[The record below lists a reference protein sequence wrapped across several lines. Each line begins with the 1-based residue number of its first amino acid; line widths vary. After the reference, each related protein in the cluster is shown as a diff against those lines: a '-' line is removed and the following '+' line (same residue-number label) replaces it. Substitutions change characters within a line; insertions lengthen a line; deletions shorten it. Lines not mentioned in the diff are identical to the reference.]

1 VTRPPRP
8 AGRFPGRRA
17 VCLRAAGFLAAA
29 AALLASST
37 CSPYGAW
44 DLLAMR
50 ALALFPQY
58 GRVMSLT
65 LDNTGQTEDLVD
77 FPLLVTLT
85 PERFQYAAAAPG
97 GSDLRFVSA
106 DGNTTLPHEIEQW
119 NEGGTSLTWVSVPLI
134 PGGATL
140 KIELLYD
147 GPEGGVPEAPA
158 ELWKDYELVYHLDDS
173 PVVDSTGN
181 NPTVIPVGS
190 PDHVAG
196 RIGLA
201 FPLSDWPPQYID
213 TGYQPPLSLT
223 QSWTVEAWI
232 YPSAPPTDSAAGA
245 TGPVMGGDTFNISWD
260 SDLVNPSRVGAVYAT
275 DASAGTVSVRLSGS
289 WPPTPQWYY
298 VVGVYDG
305 SAFELRGHRGY
316 DIDTI
321 EALGP
326 VDVLNPPLAQSGTNT
341 YIGTADSTLVMDGI
355 VDEVRISAKVR
366 SADWIRAQYLSMTDA
381 FITYGPTLTR

>member
-1 VTRPPRP
+1 MTRTHRP

-29 AALLASST
+29 SALVASST

-58 GRVMSLT
+58 GRAMSLT

-119 NEGGTSLTWVSVPLI
+119 NEGGTSCVWVQVPRV
-134 PGGATL
+134 PGGGTL
-140 KIELLYD
+140 EIELLYN

-158 ELWKDYELVYHLDDS
+158 ELWKDYELVYHLHGYPVSDSSPNGNHAALGPTPTLVAGKVGPGFPTSDS
-173 PVVDSTGN
+173 PK
-181 NPTVIPVGS
+181 
-190 PDHVAG
+190 
-196 RIGLA
+196 
-201 FPLSDWPPQYID
+201 QYID
-213 TGYQPPLSLT
+213 TGYGPGPGQNLSE
-223 QSWTVEAWI
+223 SWTVEAWTFGN
-232 YPSAPPTDSAAGA
+232 SPPVDTGDPNRSS
-245 TGPVMGGDTFNISWD
+245 GPVMGDRNYNIGWD
-260 SDLVNPSRVGAVYAT
+260 HDDDGFR
-275 DASAGTVSVRLSGS
+275 GTVHARDTVGYRAVRLGNL
-289 WPPTPQWYY
+289 QADRWYY
-298 VVGVYDG
+298 LVGVYDG
-305 SAFELRGHRGY
+305 SQPVMKAFKDGVLENEDTAIGY
-316 DIDTI
+316 
-321 EALGP
+321 
-326 VDVLNPPLAQSGTNT
+326 PLADKQWNT
-341 YIGTADSTLVMDGI
+341 HIGTSENRNLVLDGI

>member
-1 VTRPPRP
+1 MTRTHRP
-8 AGRFPGRRA
+8 AGRFPGRGA

-37 CSPYGAW
+37 CSPHGAW

-65 LDNTGQTEDLVD
+65 LDNTGQNEDLAD

-106 DGNTTLPHEIEQW
+106 DGDATLPHEIEQW
-119 NEGGTSLTWVSVPLI
+119 NQSGTSWVWVQVARVP
-134 PGGATL
+134 GAGTL
-140 KIELLYD
+140 EIELLYD

-158 ELWKDYELVYHLDDS
+158 ELWKDYELVYHLHGYPVSDSSPNGNHGAPSATPTLVAGKVGPGFPTSDS
-173 PVVDSTGN
+173 PK
-181 NPTVIPVGS
+181 
-190 PDHVAG
+190 
-196 RIGLA
+196 
-201 FPLSDWPPQYID
+201 QYID
-213 TGYQPPLSLT
+213 TGYGLGPGQNLT
-223 QSWTVEAWI
+223 AGWTVEAWV
-232 YPSAPPTDSAAGA
+232 YGNADPHDTGDPNLSS
-245 TGPVMGGDTFNISWD
+245 GPVMGDRNYNLGWD
-260 SDLVNPSRVGAVYAT
+260 HDDPSLLNSVHCADATKYRGAKL
-275 DASAGTVSVRLSGS
+275 GNLGGGS
-289 WPPTPQWYY
+289 WHY

-305 SAFELRGHRGY
+305 EVPLLSAYANGNLV
-316 DIDTI
+316 T
-321 EALGP
+321 ANP
-326 VDVLNPPLAQSGTNT
+326 DVEYPLLDKVATT
-341 YIGTADSTLVMDGI
+341 HIGTSENHNLVLDGI

-366 SADWIRAQYLSMTDA
+366 SADWLRAQYLSMTDA